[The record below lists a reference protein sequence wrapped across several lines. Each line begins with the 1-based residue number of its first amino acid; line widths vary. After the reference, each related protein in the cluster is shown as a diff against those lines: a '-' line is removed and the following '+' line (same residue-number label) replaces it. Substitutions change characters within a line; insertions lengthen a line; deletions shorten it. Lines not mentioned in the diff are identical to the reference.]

1 MPVVHRLAAATLLA
15 ALLTATAAQEAAQA
29 ADRPPSNLQA
39 RTWAATCASCHH
51 ADTAPGAKLPA
62 QTLLPLAGRSQAE
75 LIDAMQ
81 AFRNGT
87 RPSAVMGQIARG
99 YDDAQ
104 IVAIAG
110 WLSRQSQEAP

>member
-1 MPVVHRLAAATLLA
+1 MPVVHPLAAAALLA
-15 ALLTATAAQEAAQA
+15 ALLTAHAARA

-51 ADTAPGAKLPA
+51 ADTAPGAKLAA
-62 QTLLPLAGRSQAE
+62 QTLQPLAGRSQAE

-81 AFRNGT
+81 AFRSGA
-87 RPSAVMGQIARG
+87 RPSTVMGQIARG

-104 IVAIAG
+104 IAAIAG
-110 WLSRQSQEAP
+110 WLSRQPQETP